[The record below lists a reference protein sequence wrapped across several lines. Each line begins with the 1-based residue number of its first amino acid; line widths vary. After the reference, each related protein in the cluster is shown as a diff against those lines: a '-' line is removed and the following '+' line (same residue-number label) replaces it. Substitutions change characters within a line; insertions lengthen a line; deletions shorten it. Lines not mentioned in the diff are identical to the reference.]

1 MKKSAGM
8 DVRNQVHEIFKKEK
22 IYSKWI
28 TYKRILEMVDSG
40 KIGIYEVTVIGE
52 GFGISRNIVK
62 ARLKYLRILSLS
74 DIERSL
80 I

>member
-8 DVRNQVHEIFKKEK
+8 DIKNQVHEIFKKEK
-22 IYSKWI
+22 IYPKWI

-62 ARLKYLRILSLS
+62 ARLEYLRNIK
-74 DIERSL
+74 
-80 I
+80 

>member
-1 MKKSAGM
+1 
-8 DVRNQVHEIFKKEK
+8 
-22 IYSKWI
+22 
-28 TYKRILEMVDSG
+28 MVDSG

-52 GFGISRNIVK
+52 GFGISRNIIK
-62 ARLKYLRILSLS
+62 ARLKYLRNLSLS

>member
-1 MKKSAGM
+1 VKKSAGM
-8 DVRNQVHEIFKKEK
+8 DIKNQVHEIFKKEK
-22 IYSKWI
+22 IYPKWI

-62 ARLKYLRILSLS
+62 ARLEYLRNIK
-74 DIERSL
+74 
-80 I
+80 

>member
-1 MKKSAGM
+1 VKKSAGM

-22 IYSKWI
+22 IYPKWI

-62 ARLKYLRILSLS
+62 ARLKYLRNLSLS

>member
-22 IYSKWI
+22 IYPKWI

-62 ARLKYLRILSLS
+62 ARLKYLRNLSLS